1 MVYRIGVDVGSTHT
15 DAVVIEP
22 PAKLVHAV
30 KTMTTP
36 DVTTGIVRSLE
47 RVVKE
52 SGVDPA
58 EVDAVMFGTTHVINA
73 IVQRKGLARVGVI
86 RIGLPATAAI
96 EPMLDWPQD
105 LREKVSAGT
114 VLIRGGHE
122 YTGEEI
128 APLDEDA
135 AVKALKTFAGKKVD
149 AIAVTS
155 VFSIV
160 NPEHEL
166 RVRELA
172 SKYAPGIPVVLSH
185 EIGSIGLLERENATI
200 LNAATLPVM
209 RRAIRA
215 LREALERL
223 GMPHAKMYFAQNDG
237 TTASEDYVAKYP
249 VFTVIAP
256 ISNSIR
262 GAYVLTGIP
271 NAIVADTGGTTTN
284 IGVLV
289 NGYPRE
295 ALEVDIAGVRT
306 NIRAPD
312 VLAIG
317 LGGGSIIRWDEET
330 REVRIGP
337 DSVGYR
343 LVEEGIAWGGNTVT
357 ATDIALAKGVMKID
371 DPRCNPER
379 AKKLIPA
386 WLVEKAYAKMVQML
400 EDAIDRI
407 KTRPEPEIVILVG
420 GGSAMW
426 PRRLRGAREVIRPEH
441 AQSANA
447 IGAATALV
455 GATIDKAYSYEQ
467 IPREK
472 ALEDAKREAIRKA
485 IEAGADPSTVE
496 IVEVEE
502 IAMPYLPG
510 NAVKVRVKAVGR
522 LSPGRG

>member
-22 PAKLVHAV
+22 PSKLIAAV
-30 KTMTTP
+30 KVATTP
-36 DVTTGIVRSLE
+36 DVTTGIIEALKE
-47 RVVKE
+47 VVKKADVKPE
-52 SGVDPA
+52 DI
-58 EVDAVMFGTTHVINA
+58 DAVMFGTTHVINA
-73 IVQRKGLARVGVI
+73 IVQRRGLARVGVI
-86 RIGLPATAAI
+86 RIGLPATSAI
-96 EPMLDWPQD
+96 EPMLDWPSD
-105 LREKVSAGT
+105 LRSIVNGGV
-114 VLIRGGHE
+114 VLVRGGHE

-135 AVKALKTFAGKKVD
+135 VIKALKAFREKGVD
-149 AIAVTS
+149 AIAVSS

-160 NPEHEL
+160 NPSHEL

-172 SKYAPGIPVVLSH
+172 QKYAPNIPIVLSH

-209 RRAIRA
+209 RKAIEALRNA
-215 LREALERL
+215 LREL
-223 GMPHAKMYFAQNDG
+223 GLSEARMFFAQNDG
-237 TTASEDYVAKYP
+237 TTASEDFVAKYP

-295 ALEVDIAGVRT
+295 ALEVNIAGVRT

-312 VLAIG
+312 VIAIG
-317 LGGGSIIRWDEET
+317 LGGGSIVRWTKTGEIT
-330 REVRIGP
+330 IGP
-337 DSVGYR
+337 QSVGYR
-343 LVEEGIAWGGNTVT
+343 LVKEGVAWGGNTVT
-357 ATDIALAKGVMKID
+357 ATDIALAKGVMFID
-371 DPRCNPER
+371 DPKCSPER
-379 AKKLIPA
+379 ARRLIPG
-386 WLVEKAYAKMVQML
+386 WVVEKAYEIMVRML
-400 EDAIDRI
+400 EDAIDRV
-407 KTRPEPEIVILVG
+407 KTRPEPETVILVG

-426 PRRLRGAREVIRPEH
+426 PRRLRGAKEVIRPEH

-455 GATIDKAYSYEQ
+455 GATVDKAYSYDH

-472 ALEDAKREAIRKA
+472 AIEDAKREAIEKA
-485 IEAGADPSTVE
+485 INAGADPSTVE
-496 IVEVEE
+496 VVEVEE

-510 NAVKVRVKAVGR
+510 NAVRIRVKAVGR
-522 LSPGRG
+522 LRIS